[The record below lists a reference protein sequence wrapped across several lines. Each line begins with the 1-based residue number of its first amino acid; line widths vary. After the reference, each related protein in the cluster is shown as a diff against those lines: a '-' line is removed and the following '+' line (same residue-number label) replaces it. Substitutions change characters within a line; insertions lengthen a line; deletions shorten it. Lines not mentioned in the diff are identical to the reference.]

1 MKAQDIE
8 KTAGDLVSWLQDL
21 LKKTGA
27 QGFVFG
33 LSGGIDS
40 AVVAAAARAATPHAV
55 GVIMPC
61 ESNPE
66 DEAHARLVA
75 QAIDL
80 TTERVDLT
88 ETYHALKV
96 ALPVIS
102 HEMALANLKPR
113 LRMTTLYAY
122 AQAHNLLVLA
132 GSNRSEFYT
141 GYFTKF
147 GDSACDA
154 FPIADL
160 LKREVYALARY
171 FAIPMEIIEKKPTAG
186 LWEGQTDEEE
196 MGFSYDVLDAYIA
209 GEADPDPE
217 TKEKIDG
224 MHRRSAHKR
233 VFPPIFRA

>member
-1 MKAQDIE
+1 MKERETE
-8 KTAGDLVSWLQDL
+8 KIAEALVSWLQKL
-21 LKKTGA
+21 MEETGA

-40 AVVAAAARAATPHAV
+40 AVVAAAARAATQNSV
-55 GVIMPC
+55 GIIMPC
-61 ESNPE
+61 ESHPQDAE
-66 DEAHARLVA
+66 HAKLVA
-75 QAIDL
+75 EAIGL
-80 TTERVDLT
+80 TTECVDLT
-88 ETYHALKV
+88 ETYRTMKK
-96 ALPVIS
+96 ALPPIS

-122 AQAHNLLVLA
+122 GQAHGLLVLA

-160 LKREVYALARY
+160 LKREVYAVAEY
-171 FAIPMEIIEKKPTAG
+171 FGIPREVIEKKPTAG
-186 LWEGQTDEEE
+186 LWEGQTDEDE
-196 MGFSYDVLDAYIA
+196 MGFSYEVLDAYIA
-209 GEADPDPE
+209 GEAEPDFK